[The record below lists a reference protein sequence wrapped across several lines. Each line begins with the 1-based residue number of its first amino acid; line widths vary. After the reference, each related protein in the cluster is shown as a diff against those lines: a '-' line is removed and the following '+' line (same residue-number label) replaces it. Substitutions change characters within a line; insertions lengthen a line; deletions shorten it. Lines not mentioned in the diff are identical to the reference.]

1 MAQNEPITTKFK
13 VDISDL
19 KKGISEANQSI
30 KLANA
35 QFKAASAGMED
46 WQKTTEGVEAKLSQ
60 LNSVLGAQ
68 KSKLA
73 NYQKQLQQ
81 LEQAQ
86 QENGKRAEELK
97 AKYQEEVRQFGE
109 NSKKAQELKT
119 ALNGVEKEQLANE
132 KAADRMRV
140 TMLNQQ
146 ATVSK
151 TQREIGNYDNVLA
164 KLKSG
169 LGGVDKANK
178 KAKKSTSDLGAGLT
192 VVLGAFSK
200 VLSEGISAV
209 IDGLKEFALEGED
222 ALDKF
227 QASTGTS
234 AQAMG
239 QFRKEI
245 LDLYKGNYGDSI
257 ADVADAMAEVK
268 QQTNETDPSKIKDLT
283 QNAIALRDTFG
294 FDIQESMRAVN
305 MLTQQFGITGEQ
317 AFNLIAQ
324 GAQKGLNKNGD
335 LLDSINEYGVH
346 YKQMGVSAEGFFNSL
361 ENGTKA
367 GTFSVDKLG
376 DAYKEF
382 GIRVKDTANTTTE
395 AYQLLGMDA
404 DEMRKKFAKGG
415 KSAADATKQVLKKL
429 MSMDDKVKQN
439 QAGVD
444 LFGTMWE
451 DLGIKGVKALTNVNG
466 TANKSATTLKD
477 LDKVRYDNA
486 KSQLAMIGRSL
497 KVDVLEPIVS
507 AVVPALVK
515 FGQWFS
521 SNGPKIVGTLAAIT
535 AGFIAFDIA
544 SFVTKGTSALLSFAQ
559 GLKIVTVAQ
568 AAFNAVVHAN
578 PVTLFATA
586 LVGVV
591 AGLAAFAIASKK
603 AERAQDQ
610 NYVATE
616 KLMESQKAL
625 NDTLKDSKKV
635 REENTNSAKTEGKEA
650 DFLFRKLQELMKVE
664 EKSTSQKEQIKNI
677 VDQLNEVVPDLGLA
691 YDAEKDKLNKS
702 TEAIRENIKAQKDL
716 LLAKAAQKNQ
726 AKIAEDIANIEMQQG
741 ELIKQNTKNQDA
753 YLKSQEKTEA
763 AKEKWMKTGGQ
774 MYTKEWSNYQRLLT
788 KEGEKKAAYDKTNE
802 QVKKNQKELKKL
814 NDEYDKTGDYA
825 QQKINTAEIE
835 QGLADITEKCKKK
848 GIEIPKAVSE
858 GIKSGM
864 YAVPKSVKEMQR
876 LIAFNN
882 SSVVQKALKMGIDI
896 PKNVSDGIMSGKM
909 KPAEAVRIMNTLI
922 AFNSSEVM
930 QKAKDMGI
938 QIPKSVA
945 EGINSGKMSAKEA
958 TDAMQKA
965 IDFKNAAQKAGIE
978 GKNIPQKYYEGI
990 ISGKM
995 KPKQAI
1001 DQIQKSATEKM
1012 PEFTKQFGLF
1022 GSKQGEEFSIK
1033 LGNTK
1038 GKAEKQSKGV
1048 GNSSVKGLKTGS
1060 KGSGKA
1066 GAKAGSD
1073 FSISLLNQNG
1083 TVNRNAIL
1091 LGNAGVSGAKDGSKG
1106 MNKAGSSAGTQYG
1119 KGISG
1124 KNRDA
1129 NKKAKGMANEGKK
1142 GAESVKTTKSGEL
1155 FGAGYVGGIGNKF
1168 KDAFDK
1174 AFQLAKKAL
1183 SGLKEGQKEGSPS
1196 KLTRQSG
1203 EFFTQGFVNGI
1214 NYLAKEAVKAAKNVA
1229 VESLESLNTELDEHS
1244 ASKKTKKSGKYFTQ
1258 GFVKGIL
1265 STKEQKALKKAP
1277 STVANSVLSGLTKS
1291 MTGAEISL
1299 ADLMK
1304 RVIGN
1309 VAATAKQVANG
1320 KFTDAGNAAAE
1331 SFSNAIQEKL
1341 KFCQD
1346 KVSYQYEQELNKFD
1360 SKITKLEK
1368 DKKNDVDAAKKK
1380 RDKAIKKLKN
1390 SKKYKNA
1397 SKKSKKKMVKS
1408 LEKKYE
1414 PGIKDI
1420 EGYYNDAIKAVEK
1433 KQDAYKKATEKSLS
1447 EFNDA
1452 MSKFGSE
1459 AEKMVSDTI
1468 NGITETYQARWDNLT
1483 NLQNTMVSK
1492 LQGFGELFTVSGAGV
1507 MSVNDIKQQTEDIK
1521 AYMDRLNTIKG
1532 KVSEDLFNQI
1542 ATYDVDQGK
1551 AFMDQLLSM
1560 SDAEL
1565 KAYNDA
1571 YTEKMNVSEQM
1582 SKNLYQSDFDK
1593 VSKEYGAAIN
1603 NAFKGLGSQL
1613 EALGKQCMSGF
1624 VDGLKSD
1631 TSYLSK
1637 AVQDVANSI
1646 ISSFKSSLKIHSP
1659 SKVFAELGGFSAE
1672 GYGEGFKEQMDSL
1685 RRSLAASVPMDAI
1698 AKASGRISYGG
1709 NKTTNQNVNQVF
1721 NQYNTS
1727 PKALSRL
1734 EIYRQTKNAL
1744 SFSKG
1749 V

>member
-119 ALNGVEKEQLANE
+119 VLNGVEKEQLANE

-227 QASTGTS
+227 QASTGAS

-395 AYQLLGMDA
+395 AYQLLGLDA
-404 DEMRKKFAKGG
+404 DLMRKKFAKGG

-451 DLGIKGVKALTNVNG
+451 DLGIKGVKALTNLNG

-515 FGQWFS
+515 FGQWFQA
-521 SNGPKIVGTLAAIT
+521 NTPAI
-535 AGFIAFDIA
+535 IA
-544 SFVTKGTSALLSFAQ
+544 SLAGIGT
-559 GLKIVTVAQ
+559 
-568 AAFNAVVHAN
+568 
-578 PVTLFATA
+578 
-586 LVGVV
+586 
-591 AGLAAFAIASKK
+591 AFAIIQKEAIMAKVIKSFEGLMTVIQSTWKLMLANPMVAVGALLAGLVVGITSYAIANRK

-635 REENTNSAKTEGKEA
+635 RDENTNSAKLEGKEA

-726 AKIAEDIANIEMQQG
+726 EKIAEDIANIEMQQG

-753 YLKSQEKTEA
+753 YTSAHEKTEA

-788 KEGEKKAAYDKTNE
+788 KEGEKKVAYDKTNE

-814 NDEYDKTGDYA
+814 NNEYDKTGDYA
-825 QQKINTAEIE
+825 QQKINTAKIE
-835 QGLADITEKCKKK
+835 QDLSAITEKCKKK
-848 GIEIPKAVSE
+848 GVEIPKA
-858 GIKSGM
+858 I
-864 YAVPKSVKEMQR
+864 
-876 LIAFNN
+876 
-882 SSVVQKALKMGIDI
+882 
-896 PKNVSDGIMSGKM
+896 SDGIKAGQFQVPQSVKAMENLIKFNDSGLPAQAKLLGIKIPSNISSGIASGKM
-909 KPAEAVRIMNTLI
+909 KPAEA
-922 AFNSSEVM
+922 
-930 QKAKDMGI
+930 KAQMERLVKFG
-938 QIPKSVA
+938 KLA
-945 EGINSGKMSAKEA
+945 EE
-958 TDAMQKA
+958 
-965 IDFKNAAQKAGIE
+965 AGIE
-978 GKNIPQKYYEGI
+978 GKAIPDKLAVQIAKGEKKPQEALKKLQKRSNKTSETEA
-990 ISGKM
+990 GK
-995 KPKQAI
+995 
-1001 DQIQKSATEKM
+1001 
-1012 PEFTKQFGLF
+1012 
-1022 GSKQGEEFSIK
+1022 
-1033 LGNTK
+1033 
-1038 GKAEKQSKGV
+1038 
-1048 GNSSVKGLKTGS
+1048 
-1060 KGSGKA
+1060 
-1066 GAKAGSD
+1066 
-1073 FSISLLNQNG
+1073 
-1083 TVNRNAIL
+1083 
-1091 LGNAGVSGAKDGSKG
+1091 
-1106 MNKAGSSAGTQYG
+1106 NKAGIKQTKKIASDINRNGNLLTKNSKNILSQANRASDSEAKKNKAGKTTITKVSGDITKNKGKISKAGTGAMSDAKTKMDTKTSSFSSIGSNILHGIGSGIDAAKDWLMEKCRSIADLLPGWIKKRLGIKSPSRVMRDQVG
-1119 KGISG
+1119 KHVVTGIIAGMTGEEKSLSDTTKEIVG
-1124 KNRDA
+1124 KV
-1129 NKKAKGMANEGKK
+1129 
-1142 GAESVKTTKSGEL
+1142 VKTSRNAVNSAFINTM
-1155 FGAGYVGGIGNKF
+1155 GGT
-1168 KDAFDK
+1168 
-1174 AFQLAKKAL
+1174 
-1183 SGLKEGQKEGSPS
+1183 S
-1196 KLTRQSG
+1196 KSG
-1203 EFFTQGFVNGI
+1203 EFFTQGFTNGI
-1214 NYLAKEAVKAAKNVA
+1214 VNLANGAVQAAKVVGSKA
-1229 VESLESLNTELDEHS
+1229 LESLNTELDEHS

-1265 STKEQKALKKAP
+1265 STKEQKALKNAP

-1331 SFSNAIQEKL
+1331 SFSNAIQDKL

-1368 DKKNDVDAAKKK
+1368 DKKNDVNAAKKK
-1380 RDKAIKKLKN
+1380 RDKALKKLKN

-1397 SKKSKKKMVKS
+1397 SKKSKKKMVES
-1408 LEKKYE
+1408 LNNKYA

-1420 EGYYNDAIKAVEK
+1420 EKYYNDAIKAVK
-1433 KQDAYKKATEKSLS
+1433 SKQDAYQKATEKSLS

-1593 VSKEYGAAIN
+1593 VSKEYGTAIN

-1637 AVQDVANSI
+1637 AVKDVANSI

>member
-46 WQKTTEGVEAKLSQ
+46 WQKTTQGVEAKLSQ

-146 ATVSK
+146 AAVSR
-151 TQREIGNYDNVLA
+151 TEREIKDYESSL
-164 KLKSG
+164 KKIKSG
-169 LGGVDKANK
+169 LK
-178 KAKKSTSDLGAGLT
+178 GLDDAIGL
-192 VVLGAFSK
+192 VAGAFVG
-200 VLSEGISAV
+200 VLAEGIKTVLNS
-209 IDGLKEFALEGED
+209 LKDFTLEGDE
-222 ALDKF
+222 AMSKF
-227 QASTGTS
+227 QASTGVS
-234 AQAMG
+234 EKAMG
-239 QFRKEI
+239 KFKKEI
-245 LDLYKGNYGDSI
+245 LSLYKSGAGESI
-257 ADVADAMAEVK
+257 TDVAEAMAEVK
-268 QQTNETDPSKIKDLT
+268 RQLNETDPSKLKELT
-283 QNAIALRDTFG
+283 DKAISLRDTFG
-294 FDIQESMRAVN
+294 FDISESVRTVN
-305 MLTQQFGITGEQ
+305 QMMTQFGINSAE
-317 AFNLIAQ
+317 AFNLLVQ
-324 GAQKGLNKNGD
+324 GARAGLDKNGN
-335 LLDSINEYGVH
+335 LLDVINEYGPKF
-346 YKQMGVSAEGFFNSL
+346 KQMGLSATDMFNML
-361 ENGTKA
+361 KRGADA
-367 GTFSVDKLG
+367 GVFDIDKLG
-376 DAYKEF
+376 DAMNDF
-382 GIRVKDTANTTTE
+382 SINVKDGTANDAFKALGLDVEETTK
-395 AYQLLGMDA
+395 AFG
-404 DEMRKKFAKGG
+404 KGG
-415 KSAADATKQVLKKL
+415 KSAKDAFTKVMTGLSEVK
-429 MSMDDKVKQN
+429 DPIKQN
-439 QAGVD
+439 NLGVQ
-444 LFGTMWE
+444 LFGSMWE
-451 DLGIKGVKALTNVNG
+451 DTGGKAILAMKDTEGAIDKTKNSMEDLQNKRFDNIRNEFTKIGRSIQIDVLYPIAQKLLPGIKNFVDYCTKNLDTLIPVITGVGTAFGAIFIINKIATFVRNLQRLVGIIKGWELATKAQAVAQGILNAVLNANPLVLIITAIAAVVAAIVTLIATNEKFRNKVLEVFNAAKAVIGGFVNTVVQFFTATLPNGFKNAVNAVVNFGKNVISGIATLPAKFLKLVTSIIKGVTKWGTQLVSKGGSVAKGFLKAVI
-466 TANKSATTLKD
+466 K
-477 LDKVRYDNA
+477 
-486 KSQLAMIGRSL
+486 
-497 KVDVLEPIVS
+497 
-507 AVVPALVK
+507 
-515 FGQWFS
+515 
-521 SNGPKIVGTLAAIT
+521 AIT
-535 AGFIAFDIA
+535 FLPTQYYNIITKVLPKVVSWGAKLVSKG
-544 SFVTKGTSALLSFAQ
+544 VTAAKNFLSRVVSGVKSLPSKIYGAISGAISRVATWGSNLVSKG
-559 GLKIVTVAQ
+559 K
-568 AAFNAVVHAN
+568 AAAKN
-578 PVTLFATA
+578 FATA
-586 LVGVV
+586 VINGIKSIP
-591 AGLAAFAIASKK
+591 G
-603 AERAQDQ
+603 
-610 NYVATE
+610 
-616 KLMESQKAL
+616 
-625 NDTLKDSKKV
+625 KV
-635 REENTNSAKTEGKEA
+635 
-650 DFLFRKLQELMKVE
+650 
-664 EKSTSQKEQIKNI
+664 TSIGKNI
-677 VDQLNEVVPDLGLA
+677 VQGIWSGISGAADWLA
-691 YDAEKDKLNKS
+691 GKVKSFASGIVKNIKDKLK
-702 TEAIRENIKAQKDL
+702 
-716 LLAKAAQKNQ
+716 
-726 AKIAEDIANIEMQQG
+726 
-741 ELIKQNTKNQDA
+741 
-753 YLKSQEKTEA
+753 
-763 AKEKWMKTGGQ
+763 
-774 MYTKEWSNYQRLLT
+774 
-788 KEGEKKAAYDKTNE
+788 
-802 QVKKNQKELKKL
+802 
-814 NDEYDKTGDYA
+814 
-825 QQKINTAEIE
+825 
-835 QGLADITEKCKKK
+835 
-848 GIEIPKAVSE
+848 
-858 GIKSGM
+858 IKSPSRVM
-864 YAVPKSVKEMQR
+864 RDEV
-876 LIAFNN
+876 
-882 SSVVQKALKMGIDI
+882 
-896 PKNVSDGIMSGKM
+896 GKYL
-909 KPAEAVRIMNTLI
+909 V
-922 AFNSSEVM
+922 
-930 QKAKDMGI
+930 
-938 QIPKSVA
+938 
-945 EGINSGKMSAKEA
+945 
-958 TDAMQKA
+958 
-965 IDFKNAAQKAGIE
+965 AGIE
-978 GKNIPQKYYEGI
+978 EGI
-990 ISGKM
+990 TGGEKSLVNTM
-995 KPKQAI
+995 KGTM
-1001 DQIQKSATEKM
+1001 D
-1012 PEFTKQFGLF
+1012 
-1022 GSKQGEEFSIK
+1022 
-1033 LGNTK
+1033 NVV
-1038 GKAEKQSKGV
+1038 KA
-1048 GNSSVKGLKTGS
+1048 
-1060 KGSGKA
+1060 
-1066 GAKAGSD
+1066 
-1073 FSISLLNQNG
+1073 
-1083 TVNRNAIL
+1083 
-1091 LGNAGVSGAKDGSKG
+1091 
-1106 MNKAGSSAGTQYG
+1106 
-1119 KGISG
+1119 
-1124 KNRDA
+1124 
-1129 NKKAKGMANEGKK
+1129 
-1142 GAESVKTTKSGEL
+1142 
-1155 FGAGYVGGIGNKF
+1155 
-1168 KDAFDK
+1168 
-1174 AFQLAKKAL
+1174 
-1183 SGLKEGQKEGSPS
+1183 GQKEGAPF
-1196 KLTRQSG
+1196 KLARQSG
-1203 EFFTQGFVNGI
+1203 EFFTQGFTNGI
-1214 NYLAKEAVKAAKNVA
+1214 VNLANGAVQAAKVVGSKA
-1229 VESLESLNTELDEHS
+1229 LESLNTELDEHS

-1277 STVANSVLSGLTKS
+1277 STVAKSVLSGLTKS

-1299 ADLMK
+1299 ASLMK
-1304 RVIGN
+1304 SVIGN

-1380 RDKAIKKLKN
+1380 RDKALKKLKN

-1397 SKKSKKKMVKS
+1397 SKKSKKKMVES
-1408 LEKKYE
+1408 LNNKYA

-1420 EGYYNDAIKAVEK
+1420 EKYYNDAIKAVK
-1433 KQDAYKKATEKSLS
+1433 SKQDAYQKATEKSLS

-1542 ATYDVDQGK
+1542 STYDVDQGK

-1637 AVQDVANSI
+1637 AVKDVANSI

>member
-395 AYQLLGMDA
+395 AYQLLGLDA
-404 DEMRKKFAKGG
+404 DLMRKKFAKGG

-444 LFGTMWE
+444 LLSTMWE

-486 KSQLAMIGRSL
+486 KSQLEMIGRSL

-515 FGQWFS
+515 FGQWFQA
-521 SNGPKIVGTLAAIT
+521 NTPAIVASLAAIGTGLAVFKIAMNIIELTTAFQNLMLCIKGLGVILATTPVGWLTMLIGAT
-535 AGFIAFDIA
+535 AG
-544 SFVTKGTSALLSFAQ
+544 V
-559 GLKIVTVAQ
+559 
-568 AAFNAVVHAN
+568 
-578 PVTLFATA
+578 
-586 LVGVV
+586 
-591 AGLAAFAIASKK
+591 AAFAIATNK
-603 AERAQDQ
+603 ATKAQDK

-616 KLMESQKAL
+616 KLIESQKAL

-635 REENTNSAKTEGKEA
+635 REENTNSAKVEGKEA
-650 DFLFRKLQELMKVE
+650 DFLFKKLQELMEIE

-726 AKIAEDIANIEMQQG
+726 AKIAEDIANIETQQG

-753 YLKSQEKTEA
+753 YTKSQEKTEA

-814 NDEYDKTGDYA
+814 NNEYDKTGDYA
-825 QQKINTAEIE
+825 QQKINTAKIE
-835 QGLADITEKCKKK
+835 QDLSAITEKCKKK
-848 GIEIPKAVSE
+848 GVEIPKAISD
-858 GIKSGM
+858 GIKAGQFQ
-864 YAVPKSVKEMQR
+864 VPKSVKAMEN
-876 LIAFNN
+876 LIKFNDSGLPAQAKLLGIKIPSN
-882 SSVVQKALKMGIDI
+882 ISSGIA
-896 PKNVSDGIMSGKM
+896 SGKM
-909 KPAEAVRIMNTLI
+909 KPAEAKTQMERLI
-922 AFNSSEVM
+922 KF
-930 QKAKDMGI
+930 
-938 QIPKSVA
+938 
-945 EGINSGKMSAKEA
+945 GKLAKE
-958 TDAMQKA
+958 
-965 IDFKNAAQKAGIE
+965 AGIE
-978 GKNIPQKYYEGI
+978 GKAIPDKLAVQIAKGEKKPQEALKKLQK
-990 ISGKM
+990 
-995 KPKQAI
+995 
-1001 DQIQKSATEKM
+1001 
-1012 PEFTKQFGLF
+1012 
-1022 GSKQGEEFSIK
+1022 
-1033 LGNTK
+1033 
-1038 GKAEKQSKGV
+1038 KA
-1048 GNSSVKGLKTGS
+1048 
-1060 KGSGKA
+1060 
-1066 GAKAGSD
+1066 
-1073 FSISLLNQNG
+1073 
-1083 TVNRNAIL
+1083 
-1091 LGNAGVSGAKDGSKG
+1091 
-1106 MNKAGSSAGTQYG
+1106 NKAGETEA
-1119 KGISG
+1119 KKNKSG
-1124 KNRDA
+1124 DVFLNEA
-1129 NKKAKGMANEGKK
+1129 INQINK
-1142 GAESVKTTKSGEL
+1142 KSGEVKTSAKSAAKEGKNGFESVDTTSSGEYFTQGFINGMGSL
-1155 FGAGYVGGIGNKF
+1155 LGGVARKAASIGKTAL
-1168 KDAFDK
+1168 DA
-1174 AFQLAKKAL
+1174 
-1183 SGLKEGQKEGSPS
+1183 LKEAQKEGSPS

-1299 ADLMK
+1299 ASLMK
-1304 RVIGN
+1304 SVIGN
-1309 VAATAKQVANG
+1309 VASTAKQVANG

-1331 SFSNAIQEKL
+1331 SFSTTIQEKL

-1368 DKKNDVDAAKKK
+1368 DKKNDVNAAKKK
-1380 RDKAIKKLKN
+1380 RDKALKKLKN

-1397 SKKSKKKMVKS
+1397 SKKSKKKMVES
-1408 LEKKYE
+1408 LNNKYA

-1420 EGYYNDAIKAVEK
+1420 EKYYNDAIKAVK
-1433 KQDAYKKATEKSLS
+1433 SKQDAYQKATEKSLS

>member
-46 WQKTTEGVEAKLSQ
+46 WQKTTQGVEAKLSQ

-140 TMLNQQ
+140 TVLNQQ
-146 ATVSK
+146 AAVSR
-151 TQREIGNYDNVLA
+151 TEREIKNYDRSLGELQDGLREVEDASEDAEKATKGLDDAIGLVAGAFVGVLA
-164 KLKSG
+164 
-169 LGGVDKANK
+169 
-178 KAKKSTSDLGAGLT
+178 
-192 VVLGAFSK
+192 
-200 VLSEGISAV
+200 EGIKTVLNS
-209 IDGLKEFALEGED
+209 LKDFTLEGDE
-222 ALDKF
+222 AMSKF
-227 QASTGTS
+227 QASTGVS
-234 AQAMG
+234 EKAMAK
-239 QFRKEI
+239 FKKEI
-245 LDLYKGNYGDSI
+245 LSLYKSGAGESI
-257 ADVADAMAEVK
+257 TDVAEAMAEVK
-268 QQTNETDPSKIKDLT
+268 RQLKETDPSKLKELT
-283 QNAIALRDTFG
+283 DNAIFMRDTFG
-294 FDIQESMRAVN
+294 FDVSESVRTVN
-305 MLTQQFGITGEQ
+305 QMMTQFGINSEQ
-317 AFNLIAQ
+317 AFSLLNQ
-324 GAQKGLNKNGD
+324 GAQSGLDKNGN
-335 LLDSINEYGVH
+335 LLDTINEFGP
-346 YKQMGVSAEGFFNSL
+346 KFGQMGLSATDMFNML
-361 ENGTKA
+361 KKGADA
-367 GTFSVDKLG
+367 GVFDISKLG
-376 DAYKEF
+376 DAMNEF
-382 GIRVKDTANTTTE
+382 SINVKDGTANDAFKALGLDVEETTK
-395 AYQLLGMDA
+395 AFG
-404 DEMRKKFAKGG
+404 KGG
-415 KSAADATKQVLKKL
+415 KSAKEAFGKVMTGLSEVKDPIEQNKL
-429 MSMDDKVKQN
+429 
-439 QAGVD
+439 GVQ
-444 LFGTMWE
+444 LFGSMWE
-451 DLGIKGVKALTNVNG
+451 DTGGKAILAMKDTKGAIDGTKKSLENVKKERFNSLKAEFTKIGRSIQIDVLYPIAQKLLPGIKNFVDYCTKNLDTLIPVITGVGTAFGAIFIINKIATFVRNLQMLVGIIKGWELATKAQAVAQGILNAVLNANPLVLIITAIAAVVAAIVALIATNEKFRNKVLEVFNAAKAVIGGFVNTVVQFFTTTLPNGFKNAVNAVVNFGKNVISGIASLPAKFLKLVTSIIKGVTKWGTQLVSKGGSVAKGFLKAVIKAITFLPTQYYNIITKVLPKVVSWGAKLVSKGVTAAKNFLSRVVSGVKALPSKIYGAISGAISRV
-466 TANKSATTLKD
+466 ATWGSNLVSKG
-477 LDKVRYDNA
+477 KAAA
-486 KSQLAMIGRSL
+486 K
-497 KVDVLEPIVS
+497 
-507 AVVPALVK
+507 
-515 FGQWFS
+515 
-521 SNGPKIVGTLAAIT
+521 N
-535 AGFIAFDIA
+535 
-544 SFVTKGTSALLSFAQ
+544 
-559 GLKIVTVAQ
+559 
-568 AAFNAVVHAN
+568 
-578 PVTLFATA
+578 FATA
-586 LVGVV
+586 VINGIKSIP
-591 AGLAAFAIASKK
+591 G
-603 AERAQDQ
+603 
-610 NYVATE
+610 
-616 KLMESQKAL
+616 
-625 NDTLKDSKKV
+625 KV
-635 REENTNSAKTEGKEA
+635 
-650 DFLFRKLQELMKVE
+650 
-664 EKSTSQKEQIKNI
+664 TSIGKNI
-677 VDQLNEVVPDLGLA
+677 VQGIWSGISGAAGWLA
-691 YDAEKDKLNKS
+691 GKVKSFASGIVKNIKDKFK
-702 TEAIRENIKAQKDL
+702 
-716 LLAKAAQKNQ
+716 
-726 AKIAEDIANIEMQQG
+726 
-741 ELIKQNTKNQDA
+741 
-753 YLKSQEKTEA
+753 
-763 AKEKWMKTGGQ
+763 
-774 MYTKEWSNYQRLLT
+774 
-788 KEGEKKAAYDKTNE
+788 
-802 QVKKNQKELKKL
+802 
-814 NDEYDKTGDYA
+814 
-825 QQKINTAEIE
+825 
-835 QGLADITEKCKKK
+835 
-848 GIEIPKAVSE
+848 
-858 GIKSGM
+858 IKSPSRVM
-864 YAVPKSVKEMQR
+864 RDEV
-876 LIAFNN
+876 
-882 SSVVQKALKMGIDI
+882 
-896 PKNVSDGIMSGKM
+896 GKYL
-909 KPAEAVRIMNTLI
+909 V
-922 AFNSSEVM
+922 
-930 QKAKDMGI
+930 
-938 QIPKSVA
+938 
-945 EGINSGKMSAKEA
+945 
-958 TDAMQKA
+958 
-965 IDFKNAAQKAGIE
+965 AGIE
-978 GKNIPQKYYEGI
+978 EGI
-990 ISGKM
+990 TGGEKSLVNTM
-995 KPKQAI
+995 KGTM
-1001 DQIQKSATEKM
+1001 D
-1012 PEFTKQFGLF
+1012 
-1022 GSKQGEEFSIK
+1022 
-1033 LGNTK
+1033 NVV
-1038 GKAEKQSKGV
+1038 KA
-1048 GNSSVKGLKTGS
+1048 
-1060 KGSGKA
+1060 
-1066 GAKAGSD
+1066 
-1073 FSISLLNQNG
+1073 
-1083 TVNRNAIL
+1083 
-1091 LGNAGVSGAKDGSKG
+1091 
-1106 MNKAGSSAGTQYG
+1106 
-1119 KGISG
+1119 
-1124 KNRDA
+1124 
-1129 NKKAKGMANEGKK
+1129 
-1142 GAESVKTTKSGEL
+1142 
-1155 FGAGYVGGIGNKF
+1155 
-1168 KDAFDK
+1168 
-1174 AFQLAKKAL
+1174 
-1183 SGLKEGQKEGSPS
+1183 GQKEGAPF
-1196 KLTRQSG
+1196 KLARQSG
-1203 EFFTQGFVNGI
+1203 EFFTQGFTNGI
-1214 NYLAKEAVKAAKNVA
+1214 VNLANGAVQAAKVVGSKA
-1229 VESLESLNTELDEHS
+1229 LESLNTELDEHS

-1309 VAATAKQVANG
+1309 VASTAKQVANG

-1331 SFSNAIQEKL
+1331 SFSNTIQEKL

-1368 DKKNDVDAAKKK
+1368 DKKNDVNAAKKK
-1380 RDKAIKKLKN
+1380 RDKALKKLKN

-1397 SKKSKKKMVKS
+1397 SKKSKKKMVES
-1408 LEKKYE
+1408 LNNKYA

-1420 EGYYNDAIKAVEK
+1420 EKYYNDAIKAVK
-1433 KQDAYKKATEKSLS
+1433 SKQDAYQKATEKSLS

-1593 VSKEYGAAIN
+1593 VSKEYGTAIN

-1637 AVQDVANSI
+1637 AVKDVANSI

>member
-146 ATVSK
+146 ATVSR
-151 TQREIGNYDNVLA
+151 TEREIKNYDSSLS
-164 KLKSG
+164 KIKSG
-169 LGGVDKANK
+169 IKDVDEETK
-178 KAKKSTSDLGAGLT
+178 KAEKSTSSFSNAT
-192 VVLGAFSK
+192 AMIVGAFSR
-200 VLSEGISAV
+200 VISDGITTV
-209 IDGLKEFALEGED
+209 IGALKDFALEGED

-227 QASTGTS
+227 QASTGAST
-234 AQAMG
+234 QAMG

-439 QAGVD
+439 QAGVN

-486 KSQLAMIGRSL
+486 KSQLEMIGRSL

-515 FGQWFS
+515 FGQWFQANTPAIIAS
-521 SNGPKIVGTLAAIT
+521 LAAIGTGLLVFNISSVIAT
-535 AGFIAFDIA
+535 A
-544 SFVTKGTSALLSFAQ
+544 TSAVETL
-559 GLKIVTVAQ
+559 TVALGLLRL
-568 AAFNAVVHAN
+568 AIIDNPIGLLAGIVAGAVV
-578 PVTLFATA
+578 
-586 LVGVV
+586 
-591 AGLAAFAIASKK
+591 GLTTFAIANRK

-616 KLMESQKAL
+616 KLIESQKAL

-650 DFLFRKLQELMKVE
+650 DFLFRKLQELMEVE

-788 KEGEKKAAYDKTNE
+788 KEGEKKVAYDKTNE

-825 QQKINTAEIE
+825 QQKINTAKIE

-896 PKNVSDGIMSGKM
+896 PQNVSDGIMSGKM

-978 GKNIPQKYYEGI
+978 GKNIPQKYYQGI

-1022 GSKQGEEFSIK
+1022 GTKQGEEFSIK

-1106 MNKAGSSAGTQYG
+1106 MGKTGVGAATQFGKAIAG
-1119 KGISG
+1119 KG
-1124 KNRDA
+1124 RDT

-1309 VAATAKQVANG
+1309 VASTAKQVANG

-1331 SFSNAIQEKL
+1331 SFSNTIQEKL

-1368 DKKNDVDAAKKK
+1368 DKKNDVNAAKKK
-1380 RDKAIKKLKN
+1380 RDKALKKLKN

-1397 SKKSKKKMVKS
+1397 SKKSKKKMVES
-1408 LEKKYE
+1408 LNNKYA

-1420 EGYYNDAIKAVEK
+1420 EKYYNDAIKAVEK
-1433 KQDAYKKATEKSLS
+1433 KQDAYQKATEKSLS

-1637 AVQDVANSI
+1637 AVKDVANSI

>member
-395 AYQLLGMDA
+395 AYQLLGLDA
-404 DEMRKKFAKGG
+404 DLMRKKFAKGG

-444 LFGTMWE
+444 LFSTMWE

-486 KSQLAMIGRSL
+486 KSQLEMIGRSL

-515 FGQWFS
+515 FGQWFQA
-521 SNGPKIVGTLAAIT
+521 NTPAIVASLAAIGTGFAVFKIAMNIIELTTAFQNLMLCIKGLGVILATTPVGWLTMLIGAT
-535 AGFIAFDIA
+535 AG
-544 SFVTKGTSALLSFAQ
+544 V
-559 GLKIVTVAQ
+559 
-568 AAFNAVVHAN
+568 
-578 PVTLFATA
+578 
-586 LVGVV
+586 
-591 AGLAAFAIASKK
+591 AAFAIATNK
-603 AERAQDQ
+603 ATKAQDK

-616 KLMESQKAL
+616 KLIESQKAL

-635 REENTNSAKTEGKEA
+635 REENTNSAKVEGKEA
-650 DFLFRKLQELMKVE
+650 DFLFKKLQELMEIE

-726 AKIAEDIANIEMQQG
+726 AKIAEDIANIETQQG

-753 YLKSQEKTEA
+753 YTKSQEKTEA

-814 NDEYDKTGDYA
+814 NNEYDKTGDYA
-825 QQKINTAEIE
+825 QQKINTAKIE
-835 QGLADITEKCKKK
+835 QDLSAITEKCKKK
-848 GIEIPKAVSE
+848 GVEIPKAISD
-858 GIKSGM
+858 GIKAGQFQ
-864 YAVPKSVKEMQR
+864 VPKSVKAMEN
-876 LIAFNN
+876 LIKFNDSGLPAQAKLLGIKIPSN
-882 SSVVQKALKMGIDI
+882 ISSGIA
-896 PKNVSDGIMSGKM
+896 SGKM
-909 KPAEAVRIMNTLI
+909 KPAEAKTQMERLI
-922 AFNSSEVM
+922 KF
-930 QKAKDMGI
+930 
-938 QIPKSVA
+938 
-945 EGINSGKMSAKEA
+945 GKLAKE
-958 TDAMQKA
+958 
-965 IDFKNAAQKAGIE
+965 AGIE
-978 GKNIPQKYYEGI
+978 GKAIPDKLAVQIAKGEKKPQEALKKLQK
-990 ISGKM
+990 
-995 KPKQAI
+995 
-1001 DQIQKSATEKM
+1001 
-1012 PEFTKQFGLF
+1012 
-1022 GSKQGEEFSIK
+1022 
-1033 LGNTK
+1033 
-1038 GKAEKQSKGV
+1038 KA
-1048 GNSSVKGLKTGS
+1048 
-1060 KGSGKA
+1060 
-1066 GAKAGSD
+1066 
-1073 FSISLLNQNG
+1073 
-1083 TVNRNAIL
+1083 
-1091 LGNAGVSGAKDGSKG
+1091 
-1106 MNKAGSSAGTQYG
+1106 NKAGETEA
-1119 KGISG
+1119 KKNKSG
-1124 KNRDA
+1124 DVFLNEA
-1129 NKKAKGMANEGKK
+1129 INQINK
-1142 GAESVKTTKSGEL
+1142 KSGEVKTSAKSAAKEGKNGFESVDTTSSGEYFTQGFINGMGSL
-1155 FGAGYVGGIGNKF
+1155 LGGVARKAASIGKTAL
-1168 KDAFDK
+1168 DA
-1174 AFQLAKKAL
+1174 
-1183 SGLKEGQKEGSPS
+1183 LKEAQKEGSPS

-1309 VAATAKQVANG
+1309 VASTAKQVANG

-1331 SFSNAIQEKL
+1331 SFSNTIQEKL

-1368 DKKNDVDAAKKK
+1368 DKKNDVNAAKKK
-1380 RDKAIKKLKN
+1380 RDKALKKLKN

-1397 SKKSKKKMVKS
+1397 SKKSKKKMVES
-1408 LEKKYE
+1408 LNNKYA

-1420 EGYYNDAIKAVEK
+1420 EKYYNDAIKAVK
-1433 KQDAYKKATEKSLS
+1433 SKQDAYQKATEKSLS

-1637 AVQDVANSI
+1637 AVKDVANSI

>member
-35 QFKAASAGMED
+35 QFKAASAGMDD
-46 WQKTTEGVEAKLSQ
+46 WQKSTEGVEAKLSQ

-73 NYQKQLQQ
+73 NYEKQLQQ

-151 TQREIGNYDNVLA
+151 TQREIGNYDNALA

-169 LGGVDKANK
+169 LGGVDKFNK

-200 VLSEGISAV
+200 VLSEGISAM

-395 AYQLLGMDA
+395 AYQLLGLDA

-486 KSQLAMIGRSL
+486 KSQLEMIGRSL

-515 FGQWFS
+515 FGQWFQA
-521 SNGPKIVGTLAAIT
+521 NTPAIVASLAAIGTGFAVFKIAMNIIELTTAFQNLMLCIKGLGVILATTPVGWLTMLIGAT
-535 AGFIAFDIA
+535 AG
-544 SFVTKGTSALLSFAQ
+544 V
-559 GLKIVTVAQ
+559 
-568 AAFNAVVHAN
+568 
-578 PVTLFATA
+578 
-586 LVGVV
+586 
-591 AGLAAFAIASKK
+591 AAFAIATNK
-603 AERAQDQ
+603 ATKAQDK

-616 KLMESQKAL
+616 KLIESQKAL

-650 DFLFRKLQELMKVE
+650 DFLFRKLQELMGVE
-664 EKSTSQKEQIKNI
+664 EKSVSQKEQIKNI
-677 VDQLNEVVPDLGLA
+677 VDQLNEAIPDLGLA

-753 YLKSQEKTEA
+753 YTTAHEKTEA

-814 NDEYDKTGDYA
+814 NDEYDKVGDYA

-882 SSVVQKALKMGIDI
+882 SSVVQKALKMGVDI

-1001 DQIQKSATEKM
+1001 DEIQKSASEKM

-1022 GSKQGEEFSIK
+1022 GTKQGEEFSIK

-1048 GNSSVKGLKTGS
+1048 GNSSIKGLKTGS
-1060 KGSGKA
+1060 KGSGKV
-1066 GAKAGSD
+1066 GSKAGSD

-1106 MNKAGSSAGTQYG
+1106 MGKIGVGAATQFGKAIAG
-1119 KGISG
+1119 KG
-1124 KNRDA
+1124 RDT

-1142 GAESVKTTKSGEL
+1142 GAESVKTTQSGEF
-1155 FGAGYVGGIGNKF
+1155 FGAGFIGGIGNKF
-1168 KDAFDK
+1168 RGAFDK

-1183 SGLKEGQKEGSPS
+1183 SGLKAGQKEGSPS

-1368 DKKNDVDAAKKK
+1368 DKKNDVDAAKEK

-1414 PGIKDI
+1414 PGIEDI

-1433 KQDAYKKATEKSLS
+1433 KQDAYQKATEKSLS

-1483 NLQNTMVSK
+1483 NLQDTMISK

-1507 MSVNDIKQQTEDIK
+1507 MNVNDIKQQTEDIK
-1521 AYMDRLNTIKG
+1521 AYMDRLNAVKG

-1571 YTEKMNVSEQM
+1571 YTEKMNVSEQL
-1582 SKNLYQSDFDK
+1582 SKNLYKSDFDK

-1624 VDGLKSD
+1624 VNGLKSD

-1646 ISSFKSSLKIHSP
+1646 INSFKSSLKIHSP

-1744 SFSKG
+1744 AFSKG

>member
-35 QFKAASAGMED
+35 QFKAASAGMDD
-46 WQKTTEGVEAKLSQ
+46 WQKSTEGVEAKLSQ

-73 NYQKQLQQ
+73 NYEKQLQQ

-151 TQREIGNYDNVLA
+151 TQREIGNYDNALA

-169 LGGVDKANK
+169 LGGVDKFNK

-200 VLSEGISAV
+200 VLSEGISAM

-395 AYQLLGMDA
+395 AYQLLGLDA

-486 KSQLAMIGRSL
+486 KSQLEMIGRSL

-515 FGQWFS
+515 FGQWFQA
-521 SNGPKIVGTLAAIT
+521 NTPAIVASLAAIGTGFAVFKIAMNIIELTTAFQNLMLCIKGLGVILATTPVGWLTMLIGAT
-535 AGFIAFDIA
+535 AG
-544 SFVTKGTSALLSFAQ
+544 V
-559 GLKIVTVAQ
+559 
-568 AAFNAVVHAN
+568 
-578 PVTLFATA
+578 
-586 LVGVV
+586 
-591 AGLAAFAIASKK
+591 AAFAIATNK
-603 AERAQDQ
+603 ATKAQDK

-616 KLMESQKAL
+616 KLIESQKAL

-650 DFLFRKLQELMKVE
+650 DFLFRKLQELMGVE
-664 EKSTSQKEQIKNI
+664 EKSVSQKEQIKNI
-677 VDQLNEVVPDLGLA
+677 VDQLNEAIPDLGLA

-753 YLKSQEKTEA
+753 YTTAHEKTEA

-814 NDEYDKTGDYA
+814 NDEYDKVGDYA

-882 SSVVQKALKMGIDI
+882 SSVVQKALKMGVDI

-1001 DQIQKSATEKM
+1001 DEIQKSASEKM

-1022 GSKQGEEFSIK
+1022 GTKQGEEFSIK

-1048 GNSSVKGLKTGS
+1048 GNSSIKGLKTGS
-1060 KGSGKA
+1060 KGSGKV
-1066 GAKAGSD
+1066 GSKAGSD

-1106 MNKAGSSAGTQYG
+1106 MGKIGVGAATQFGKAIAG
-1119 KGISG
+1119 KG
-1124 KNRDA
+1124 RDT

-1142 GAESVKTTKSGEL
+1142 GAESVKTTQSGEF
-1155 FGAGYVGGIGNKF
+1155 FGAGFIGGIGNKF
-1168 KDAFDK
+1168 GGAFDK

-1183 SGLKEGQKEGSPS
+1183 SGLKAGQKEGSPS

-1203 EFFTQGFVNGI
+1203 EFFTQGFINGI

-1368 DKKNDVDAAKKK
+1368 DKKTDVNAAKKK
-1380 RDKAIKKLKN
+1380 RDKAIKSLKN
-1390 SKKYKNA
+1390 KDKYKNA
-1397 SKKSKKKMVKS
+1397 SKSKKKKMVES
-1408 LEKKYE
+1408 LKKKYE

-1420 EGYYNDAIKAVEK
+1420 EKYYNDAIKAVK
-1433 KQDAYKKATEKSLS
+1433 NKQDAYQKATEKSLS

-1483 NLQNTMVSK
+1483 NLQDTMISK

-1507 MSVNDIKQQTEDIK
+1507 MNVNDIKQQTEDIK
-1521 AYMDRLNTIKG
+1521 AYMDRLNAVKG

-1571 YTEKMNVSEQM
+1571 YTEKMNVSEQL

-1603 NAFKGLGSQL
+1603 DAFKGLGSQL

-1624 VDGLKSD
+1624 VNGLKSD

-1646 ISSFKSSLKIHSP
+1646 INSFKSSLKIHSP

>member
-35 QFKAASAGMED
+35 QFKAASAGMDD
-46 WQKTTEGVEAKLSQ
+46 WQKSTEGVEAKLSQ

-73 NYQKQLQQ
+73 NYEKQLQQ

-151 TQREIGNYDNVLA
+151 TQREIGNYDNALA

-169 LGGVDKANK
+169 LGGVDKFNK

-200 VLSEGISAV
+200 VLSEGISAM

-395 AYQLLGMDA
+395 AYQLLGLDA

-486 KSQLAMIGRSL
+486 KSQLEMIGRSL

-515 FGQWFS
+515 FGQWFQA
-521 SNGPKIVGTLAAIT
+521 NTPAIVASLAAIGTGFAVFKIAMNIIELTTAFQNLMLCIKGLGVILATTPVGWLTMLIGAT
-535 AGFIAFDIA
+535 AG
-544 SFVTKGTSALLSFAQ
+544 V
-559 GLKIVTVAQ
+559 
-568 AAFNAVVHAN
+568 
-578 PVTLFATA
+578 
-586 LVGVV
+586 
-591 AGLAAFAIASKK
+591 AAFAIATNK
-603 AERAQDQ
+603 ATKAQDK

-616 KLMESQKAL
+616 KLIESQKAL

-650 DFLFRKLQELMKVE
+650 DFLFRKLQELMGVE
-664 EKSTSQKEQIKNI
+664 EKSVSQKEQIKNI
-677 VDQLNEVVPDLGLA
+677 VDQLNEAIPDLGLA

-753 YLKSQEKTEA
+753 YTTAHEKTEA

-882 SSVVQKALKMGIDI
+882 SSVVQKALKMGVEI

-922 AFNSSEVM
+922 AFNGSEVM

-1048 GNSSVKGLKTGS
+1048 GNSSVNGLKTGS

-1066 GAKAGSD
+1066 GSKAGTD
-1073 FSISLLNQNG
+1073 FSISLFNQKG
-1083 TVNRNAIL
+1083 TVNRNAIA

-1106 MNKAGSSAGTQYG
+1106 MGKTGVGAATQYG
-1119 KGISG
+1119 NGVSSKG
-1124 KNRDA
+1124 KDT

-1408 LEKKYE
+1408 LKKKYE
-1414 PGIKDI
+1414 PGIEDI

-1637 AVQDVANSI
+1637 AVKDVANSI

>member
-35 QFKAASAGMED
+35 QFKAASAGMDD
-46 WQKTTEGVEAKLSQ
+46 WQKSTEGVEAKLSQ

-73 NYQKQLQQ
+73 NYEKQLQQ

-151 TQREIGNYDNVLA
+151 TQREIGNYDNALA

-169 LGGVDKANK
+169 LGGVDKFNK

-200 VLSEGISAV
+200 VLSEGISAM

-439 QAGVD
+439 QAGVN

-507 AVVPALVK
+507 AVIPALMK
-515 FGQWFS
+515 FGQWFT
-521 SNGPKIVGTLAAIT
+521 SNIPTILGYLTAIGTALAIIYRGAIIAKITEQFGALTKAVKGLWKLIMFNP
-535 AGFIAFDIA
+535 FIALGAVLAGI
-544 SFVTKGTSALLSFAQ
+544 VV
-559 GLKIVTVAQ
+559 GLT
-568 AAFNAVVHAN
+568 
-578 PVTLFATA
+578 TY
-586 LVGVV
+586 
-591 AGLAAFAIASKK
+591 AIANRK
-603 AERAQDQ
+603 AEQAQDK

-753 YLKSQEKTEA
+753 YTTAHEKTEA

-814 NDEYDKTGDYA
+814 NDEYDKVGDYA

-882 SSVVQKALKMGIDI
+882 SSVVQKALKMGVDI

-1001 DQIQKSATEKM
+1001 DEIQKSASEKM

-1022 GSKQGEEFSIK
+1022 GTKQGEEFSIK

-1048 GNSSVKGLKTGS
+1048 GNSSIKGLKTGS
-1060 KGSGKA
+1060 KGSGKV
-1066 GAKAGSD
+1066 GSKAGSD

-1106 MNKAGSSAGTQYG
+1106 MGKIGVGAATQFGKAIAG
-1119 KGISG
+1119 KG
-1124 KNRDA
+1124 RDT

-1142 GAESVKTTKSGEL
+1142 GAESVKTTQSGEF
-1155 FGAGYVGGIGNKF
+1155 FGAGFIGGIGNKF
-1168 KDAFDK
+1168 GGAFDK

-1183 SGLKEGQKEGSPS
+1183 SGLKAGQKEGSPS

-1203 EFFTQGFVNGI
+1203 EFFTQGFINGI

-1368 DKKNDVDAAKKK
+1368 DKKTDVNAAKKK
-1380 RDKAIKKLKN
+1380 RDKAIKSLKN
-1390 SKKYKNA
+1390 KDKYKNA
-1397 SKKSKKKMVKS
+1397 SKSKKKKMVES
-1408 LEKKYE
+1408 LKKKYE

-1420 EGYYNDAIKAVEK
+1420 EKYYNDAIKAVK
-1433 KQDAYKKATEKSLS
+1433 NKQDAYQKATEKSLS

-1483 NLQNTMVSK
+1483 NLQDTMISK

-1507 MSVNDIKQQTEDIK
+1507 MNVNDIKQQTEDIK
-1521 AYMDRLNTIKG
+1521 AYMDRLNAVKG

-1571 YTEKMNVSEQM
+1571 YTEKMNVSEQL

-1603 NAFKGLGSQL
+1603 DAFKGLGSQL

-1624 VDGLKSD
+1624 VNGLKSD

-1646 ISSFKSSLKIHSP
+1646 INSFKSSLKIHSP

>member
-395 AYQLLGMDA
+395 AYQLLGLDA
-404 DEMRKKFAKGG
+404 DLMRKKFAKGG

-444 LFGTMWE
+444 LFSTMWE

-486 KSQLAMIGRSL
+486 KSQLEMIGRSL

-515 FGQWFS
+515 FGQWFQA
-521 SNGPKIVGTLAAIT
+521 NTPAIVASLAAIGTGFAVFKIAMNIIELTTAFQNLMLCIKGLGVILATTPVGWLTMLIGAT
-535 AGFIAFDIA
+535 AG
-544 SFVTKGTSALLSFAQ
+544 V
-559 GLKIVTVAQ
+559 
-568 AAFNAVVHAN
+568 
-578 PVTLFATA
+578 
-586 LVGVV
+586 
-591 AGLAAFAIASKK
+591 AAFAIATNK
-603 AERAQDQ
+603 ATKAQDK

-616 KLMESQKAL
+616 KLIESQKAL

-635 REENTNSAKTEGKEA
+635 REENTNSAKVEGKEA
-650 DFLFRKLQELMKVE
+650 DFLFKKLQELMEIE

-726 AKIAEDIANIEMQQG
+726 AKIAEDIANIETQQG

-753 YLKSQEKTEA
+753 YTKSQEKTEA

-814 NDEYDKTGDYA
+814 NNEYDKTGDYA
-825 QQKINTAEIE
+825 QQKINTAKIE
-835 QGLADITEKCKKK
+835 QDLSAITEKCKKK
-848 GIEIPKAVSE
+848 GVEIPKAISD
-858 GIKSGM
+858 GIKAGQFQ
-864 YAVPKSVKEMQR
+864 VPKSVKAMEN
-876 LIAFNN
+876 LIKFNDSGLPAQAKLLGIKIPSN
-882 SSVVQKALKMGIDI
+882 ISSGIA
-896 PKNVSDGIMSGKM
+896 SGKM
-909 KPAEAVRIMNTLI
+909 KPAEAKTQMERLI
-922 AFNSSEVM
+922 KF
-930 QKAKDMGI
+930 
-938 QIPKSVA
+938 
-945 EGINSGKMSAKEA
+945 GKLAKE
-958 TDAMQKA
+958 
-965 IDFKNAAQKAGIE
+965 AGIE
-978 GKNIPQKYYEGI
+978 GKAIPDKLAVQIEKGEKKPQEALKKLQK
-990 ISGKM
+990 
-995 KPKQAI
+995 
-1001 DQIQKSATEKM
+1001 
-1012 PEFTKQFGLF
+1012 
-1022 GSKQGEEFSIK
+1022 
-1033 LGNTK
+1033 
-1038 GKAEKQSKGV
+1038 KA
-1048 GNSSVKGLKTGS
+1048 
-1060 KGSGKA
+1060 
-1066 GAKAGSD
+1066 
-1073 FSISLLNQNG
+1073 
-1083 TVNRNAIL
+1083 
-1091 LGNAGVSGAKDGSKG
+1091 
-1106 MNKAGSSAGTQYG
+1106 NKAGETEA
-1119 KGISG
+1119 KKNKSG
-1124 KNRDA
+1124 DVFLNEA
-1129 NKKAKGMANEGKK
+1129 INQINK
-1142 GAESVKTTKSGEL
+1142 KSGEVKTSAKSAAKEGKNGFESVDTTSSGEYFTQGFINGMGSL
-1155 FGAGYVGGIGNKF
+1155 LGGVARKAASIGKTAL
-1168 KDAFDK
+1168 DA
-1174 AFQLAKKAL
+1174 
-1183 SGLKEGQKEGSPS
+1183 LKEAQKEGSPS

-1299 ADLMK
+1299 ASLMK
-1304 RVIGN
+1304 SVIGN
-1309 VAATAKQVANG
+1309 VASTAKQVANG

-1331 SFSNAIQEKL
+1331 SFSNTIQEKL

-1368 DKKNDVDAAKKK
+1368 DKKNDVNAAKKK
-1380 RDKAIKKLKN
+1380 RDKALKKLKN

-1397 SKKSKKKMVKS
+1397 SKKSKKKMVES
-1408 LEKKYE
+1408 LNNKYA

-1420 EGYYNDAIKAVEK
+1420 EKYYNDAIKAVK
-1433 KQDAYKKATEKSLS
+1433 SKQDAYQKATEKSLS

>member
-395 AYQLLGMDA
+395 AYQLLGLDA
-404 DEMRKKFAKGG
+404 DLMRKKFAKGG

-439 QAGVD
+439 QVGVD

-486 KSQLAMIGRSL
+486 KSQLEMIGRSL

-515 FGQWFS
+515 FGQWFQA
-521 SNGPKIVGTLAAIT
+521 NTPAIVASLAAIGTGFAVFKIAMNIIELTTAFQNLMLCIKGLGVILATTPVGWLTMLIGAT
-535 AGFIAFDIA
+535 AG
-544 SFVTKGTSALLSFAQ
+544 V
-559 GLKIVTVAQ
+559 
-568 AAFNAVVHAN
+568 
-578 PVTLFATA
+578 
-586 LVGVV
+586 
-591 AGLAAFAIASKK
+591 AAFAIATNK
-603 AERAQDQ
+603 ATKAQDK

-616 KLMESQKAL
+616 KLIESQKAL

-635 REENTNSAKTEGKEA
+635 REENTNSAKVEGKEA
-650 DFLFRKLQELMKVE
+650 DFLFKKLQELMEIE

-726 AKIAEDIANIEMQQG
+726 AKIAEDIANIETQQG

-753 YLKSQEKTEA
+753 YTKSQEKTEA

-814 NDEYDKTGDYA
+814 NNEYDKTGDYA
-825 QQKINTAEIE
+825 QQKINTAKIE
-835 QGLADITEKCKKK
+835 QDLSAITEKCKKK
-848 GIEIPKAVSE
+848 GVEIPKAISD
-858 GIKSGM
+858 GIKAGQFQ
-864 YAVPKSVKEMQR
+864 VPKSVKAMEN
-876 LIAFNN
+876 LIKFNDSGLPAQAKLLGIKIPSN
-882 SSVVQKALKMGIDI
+882 ISSGIA
-896 PKNVSDGIMSGKM
+896 SGKM
-909 KPAEAVRIMNTLI
+909 KPAEAKTQMERLI
-922 AFNSSEVM
+922 KF
-930 QKAKDMGI
+930 
-938 QIPKSVA
+938 
-945 EGINSGKMSAKEA
+945 GKLAKE
-958 TDAMQKA
+958 
-965 IDFKNAAQKAGIE
+965 AGIE
-978 GKNIPQKYYEGI
+978 GKAIPDKLAVQIAKGEKKPQEALKKLQK
-990 ISGKM
+990 
-995 KPKQAI
+995 
-1001 DQIQKSATEKM
+1001 
-1012 PEFTKQFGLF
+1012 
-1022 GSKQGEEFSIK
+1022 
-1033 LGNTK
+1033 
-1038 GKAEKQSKGV
+1038 KA
-1048 GNSSVKGLKTGS
+1048 
-1060 KGSGKA
+1060 
-1066 GAKAGSD
+1066 
-1073 FSISLLNQNG
+1073 
-1083 TVNRNAIL
+1083 
-1091 LGNAGVSGAKDGSKG
+1091 
-1106 MNKAGSSAGTQYG
+1106 NKAGETEA
-1119 KGISG
+1119 KKNKSG
-1124 KNRDA
+1124 DVFLNEA
-1129 NKKAKGMANEGKK
+1129 INQINK
-1142 GAESVKTTKSGEL
+1142 KSGEVKTSAKSAAKEGKNGFESVDTTSSGEYFTQGFINGMGSL
-1155 FGAGYVGGIGNKF
+1155 LGGVARKAASIGKTAL
-1168 KDAFDK
+1168 DA
-1174 AFQLAKKAL
+1174 
-1183 SGLKEGQKEGSPS
+1183 LKEAQKEGSPS

-1299 ADLMK
+1299 ASLMK
-1304 RVIGN
+1304 SVIGN
-1309 VAATAKQVANG
+1309 VASTAKQVANG

-1331 SFSNAIQEKL
+1331 SFSNTIQEKL

-1368 DKKNDVDAAKKK
+1368 DKKNDVNAAKKK
-1380 RDKAIKKLKN
+1380 RDKALKKLKN

-1397 SKKSKKKMVKS
+1397 SKKSKKKMVES
-1408 LEKKYE
+1408 LNNKYA

-1420 EGYYNDAIKAVEK
+1420 EKYYNDAIKAVK
-1433 KQDAYKKATEKSLS
+1433 SKQDAYQKATEKSLS

>member
-35 QFKAASAGMED
+35 QFKAASAGMDD
-46 WQKTTEGVEAKLSQ
+46 WQKSTEGVEAKLSQ

-73 NYQKQLQQ
+73 NYEKQLQQ

-151 TQREIGNYDNVLA
+151 TQREIGNYDNALA

-169 LGGVDKANK
+169 LGGVDKFNK

-200 VLSEGISAV
+200 VLSEGISAM

-395 AYQLLGMDA
+395 AYQLLGLDA

-486 KSQLAMIGRSL
+486 KSQLEMIGRSL

-515 FGQWFS
+515 FGQWFQA
-521 SNGPKIVGTLAAIT
+521 NTPAIVASLAAIGTGFAVFKIAMNIIELTTAFQNLMLCIKGLGVILATTPVGWLTMLIGAT
-535 AGFIAFDIA
+535 AG
-544 SFVTKGTSALLSFAQ
+544 V
-559 GLKIVTVAQ
+559 
-568 AAFNAVVHAN
+568 
-578 PVTLFATA
+578 
-586 LVGVV
+586 
-591 AGLAAFAIASKK
+591 AAFAIATNK
-603 AERAQDQ
+603 ATKAQDK

-650 DFLFRKLQELMKVE
+650 DFLFRKLQELMGVE
-664 EKSTSQKEQIKNI
+664 EKSVSQKEQIKNI
-677 VDQLNEVVPDLGLA
+677 VDQLNEAIPDLGLA

-753 YLKSQEKTEA
+753 YTTAHEKTEA

-882 SSVVQKALKMGIDI
+882 SSVVQKALKMGVEI

-922 AFNSSEVM
+922 AFNGSEVM

-1048 GNSSVKGLKTGS
+1048 GNSSVNGLKTGS

-1066 GAKAGSD
+1066 GSKAGTD
-1073 FSISLLNQNG
+1073 FSISLFNQKG
-1083 TVNRNAIL
+1083 TVNRNAIA

-1106 MNKAGSSAGTQYG
+1106 MGKTGVGAATQYG
-1119 KGISG
+1119 NGVSSKG
-1124 KNRDA
+1124 KDT

-1408 LEKKYE
+1408 LKKKYE
-1414 PGIKDI
+1414 SGIEDI

-1468 NGITETYQARWDNLT
+1468 NDITETYQARWDNLT

-1637 AVQDVANSI
+1637 AVKDVANSI

>member
-46 WQKTTEGVEAKLSQ
+46 WQKTTQGVEAKLSQ

-164 KLKSG
+164 KLKTG

-227 QASTGTS
+227 QASTGAST
-234 AQAMG
+234 QAMG

-395 AYQLLGMDA
+395 AYQLLGLDA
-404 DEMRKKFAKGG
+404 DLMRKKFAKGG
-415 KSAADATKQVLKKL
+415 KSAADATKMVLKKL

-451 DLGIKGVKALTNVNG
+451 DLGIKGVKALTNLNG

-486 KSQLAMIGRSL
+486 KSQLKMIGRSL

-515 FGQWFS
+515 FGQWFQA
-521 SNGPKIVGTLAAIT
+521 NTPAI
-535 AGFIAFDIA
+535 IA
-544 SFVTKGTSALLSFAQ
+544 SLAGIGT
-559 GLKIVTVAQ
+559 
-568 AAFNAVVHAN
+568 
-578 PVTLFATA
+578 
-586 LVGVV
+586 
-591 AGLAAFAIASKK
+591 AFAIIQKEAIMAKVIKSFEGLMTVIQSTWKLMLANPMVAVGALLAGLVVGITSYAIANRK

-677 VDQLNEVVPDLGLA
+677 VDQLNEAIPDLGLA

-726 AKIAEDIANIEMQQG
+726 AKIAEDIANIETQQG

-753 YLKSQEKTEA
+753 YTKSQEKTEA

-814 NDEYDKTGDYA
+814 NNEYDKTGDYA
-825 QQKINTAEIE
+825 QQKINTAKIE
-835 QGLADITEKCKKK
+835 QDLSAITEKCKKK
-848 GIEIPKAVSE
+848 GVEIPKAISD
-858 GIKSGM
+858 GIKAGQFQ
-864 YAVPKSVKEMQR
+864 VPKSVKAMEN
-876 LIAFNN
+876 LIKFNDSGLPAQAKLLGIKIPSN
-882 SSVVQKALKMGIDI
+882 ISSGIA
-896 PKNVSDGIMSGKM
+896 SGKM
-909 KPAEAVRIMNTLI
+909 KPAEAKTQMERLI
-922 AFNSSEVM
+922 KF
-930 QKAKDMGI
+930 
-938 QIPKSVA
+938 
-945 EGINSGKMSAKEA
+945 GKLAKE
-958 TDAMQKA
+958 
-965 IDFKNAAQKAGIE
+965 AGIE
-978 GKNIPQKYYEGI
+978 GKAIPDKLAVQIAKGEKKPQEALKKLQK
-990 ISGKM
+990 
-995 KPKQAI
+995 
-1001 DQIQKSATEKM
+1001 
-1012 PEFTKQFGLF
+1012 
-1022 GSKQGEEFSIK
+1022 
-1033 LGNTK
+1033 
-1038 GKAEKQSKGV
+1038 KA
-1048 GNSSVKGLKTGS
+1048 
-1060 KGSGKA
+1060 
-1066 GAKAGSD
+1066 
-1073 FSISLLNQNG
+1073 
-1083 TVNRNAIL
+1083 
-1091 LGNAGVSGAKDGSKG
+1091 
-1106 MNKAGSSAGTQYG
+1106 NKAGETEA
-1119 KGISG
+1119 KKNKSG
-1124 KNRDA
+1124 DVFLNEA
-1129 NKKAKGMANEGKK
+1129 INQINK
-1142 GAESVKTTKSGEL
+1142 KSGEVKTSAKSAAKEGKNGFESVDTTSSGEYFTQGFINGMGSL
-1155 FGAGYVGGIGNKF
+1155 LGGVARKAASIGKTAL
-1168 KDAFDK
+1168 DA
-1174 AFQLAKKAL
+1174 
-1183 SGLKEGQKEGSPS
+1183 LKEAQKEGSPS

-1265 STKEQKALKKAP
+1265 STKEQKALRKAP

-1299 ADLMK
+1299 ASLMK
-1304 RVIGN
+1304 SVIGN
-1309 VAATAKQVANG
+1309 VASTAKQVANG

-1368 DKKNDVDAAKKK
+1368 DKKNDVNAAKKK
-1380 RDKAIKKLKN
+1380 RDKAIKSLKN
-1390 SKKYKNA
+1390 KDKYKNA
-1397 SKKSKKKMVKS
+1397 SKSKKKKMVES
-1408 LEKKYE
+1408 LKKKYE
-1414 PGIKDI
+1414 PGIEDVEK
-1420 EGYYNDAIKAVEK
+1420 YYNDAIKAVK
-1433 KQDAYKKATEKSLS
+1433 SKQDAYQKATEKSLS

-1492 LQGFGELFTVSGAGV
+1492 LQGFGALFTVSGAGV

-1637 AVQDVANSI
+1637 AVKDVANSI

>member
-35 QFKAASAGMED
+35 QFKAASAGMDD
-46 WQKTTEGVEAKLSQ
+46 WQKSTEGVEAKLSQ

-73 NYQKQLQQ
+73 NYEKQLQQ

-151 TQREIGNYDNVLA
+151 TQREIGNYDNALA

-169 LGGVDKANK
+169 LGGVDKFNK

-200 VLSEGISAV
+200 VLSEGISAM

-395 AYQLLGMDA
+395 AYQLLGLDA

-486 KSQLAMIGRSL
+486 KSQLEMIGRSL

-515 FGQWFS
+515 FGQWFQA
-521 SNGPKIVGTLAAIT
+521 NTPAIVASLAAIGTGFAVFKIAMNIIELTTAFQNLMLCIKGLGVILATTPVGWLTMLIGAT
-535 AGFIAFDIA
+535 AG
-544 SFVTKGTSALLSFAQ
+544 V
-559 GLKIVTVAQ
+559 
-568 AAFNAVVHAN
+568 
-578 PVTLFATA
+578 
-586 LVGVV
+586 
-591 AGLAAFAIASKK
+591 AAFAIATNK
-603 AERAQDQ
+603 ATKAQDK

-616 KLMESQKAL
+616 KLIESQKAL

-650 DFLFRKLQELMKVE
+650 DFLFRKLQELMGVE
-664 EKSTSQKEQIKNI
+664 EKSVSQKEQIKNI
-677 VDQLNEVVPDLGLA
+677 VDQLNEAIPDLGLA

-753 YLKSQEKTEA
+753 YTTAHEKTEA

-788 KEGEKKAAYDKTNE
+788 KEGEKKVAYDKTNE

-945 EGINSGKMSAKEA
+945 EGINSGKMGAKEA

-1124 KNRDA
+1124 KGRDT
-1129 NKKAKGMANEGKK
+1129 NKKAKGMANEGKS

-1265 STKEQKALKKAP
+1265 DTKEQKALKNAP

-1368 DKKNDVDAAKKK
+1368 DKKNDVNAAKKK
-1380 RDKAIKKLKN
+1380 RDKALKKLKD

-1408 LEKKYE
+1408 LKKKYE
-1414 PGIKDI
+1414 PGIEDI

-1507 MSVNDIKQQTEDIK
+1507 MSVNDIKQQTEEIK

-1637 AVQDVANSI
+1637 AVKDVANSI

>member
-119 ALNGVEKEQLANE
+119 ALNGVEKEQLANG

-146 ATVSK
+146 AAVSK

-169 LGGVDKANK
+169 LGGVDKFNK

-200 VLSEGISAV
+200 VLSEGITAV

-395 AYQLLGMDA
+395 AYQLLGLDA

-486 KSQLAMIGRSL
+486 KSQLEMIGRSL

-515 FGQWFS
+515 FGQWFQANTPAIIAS
-521 SNGPKIVGTLAAIT
+521 LAAIGTGLLVFNISSVIAT
-535 AGFIAFDIA
+535 A
-544 SFVTKGTSALLSFAQ
+544 TSAVETL
-559 GLKIVTVAQ
+559 TVALGLLRL
-568 AAFNAVVHAN
+568 AIIDNPIGLLAGIVAGAVV
-578 PVTLFATA
+578 
-586 LVGVV
+586 
-591 AGLAAFAIASKK
+591 GLTTFAIANRK
-603 AERAQDQ
+603 AEQAQDK

-616 KLMESQKAL
+616 KLIESQKAL

-650 DFLFRKLQELMKVE
+650 DFLFRKLQELMGVE
-664 EKSTSQKEQIKNI
+664 EKSVSQKEQIKNI
-677 VDQLNEVVPDLGLA
+677 VDQLNEAIPDLGLA

-753 YLKSQEKTEA
+753 YTIAHEKTEA

-788 KEGEKKAAYDKTNE
+788 KEGEKKVAYDKTNE

-814 NDEYDKTGDYA
+814 NDEYDKVGDYA
-825 QQKINTAEIE
+825 QQKINTAKIE

-896 PKNVSDGIMSGKM
+896 PQNVSDGIMSGKM

-945 EGINSGKMSAKEA
+945 DGINSGKMSAKEA

-965 IDFKNAAQKAGIE
+965 IDFKIAAQKAGIE

-995 KPKQAI
+995 KTKQAI

-1066 GAKAGSD
+1066 GSKAGSD

-1106 MNKAGSSAGTQYG
+1106 MGKTGVGAAIQFG
-1119 KGISG
+1119 KGIAS
-1124 KNRDA
+1124 KERDTSR
-1129 NKKAKGMANEGKK
+1129 KAKGMANEGKK
-1142 GAESVKTTKSGEL
+1142 GAESVKTTQSGEF
-1155 FGAGYVGGIGNKF
+1155 FGAGFIGGIGNKF
-1168 KDAFDK
+1168 GGAFDK

-1183 SGLKEGQKEGSPS
+1183 SGLKAGQKEGSPS

-1380 RDKAIKKLKN
+1380 RDKALKKLKN

-1397 SKKSKKKMVKS
+1397 SKKNKKKMVES
-1408 LEKKYE
+1408 LNNKYA

-1420 EGYYNDAIKAVEK
+1420 EKYYDDAIKAVK
-1433 KQDAYKKATEKSLS
+1433 NKQDAYQKATEKSLS

-1483 NLQNTMVSK
+1483 NLQDTMISK

-1507 MSVNDIKQQTEDIK
+1507 MNVNDIKQQTEDIK
-1521 AYMDRLNTIKG
+1521 AYMDRLNAVKG

-1571 YTEKMNVSEQM
+1571 YTEKMNVSEQL
-1582 SKNLYQSDFDK
+1582 SKNLYKSDFDK

-1624 VDGLKSD
+1624 VNGLKSD

-1646 ISSFKSSLKIHSP
+1646 IKSFKSSLKIHSP

-1672 GYGEGFKEQMDSL
+1672 GYGEGFTEQMDSL

-1744 SFSKG
+1744 AFSKG

>member
-178 KAKKSTSDLGAGLT
+178 KAKKSTSDLGVGLT

-882 SSVVQKALKMGIDI
+882 SSVVQKALKMGVEI
-896 PKNVSDGIMSGKM
+896 PKNVSDGIM
-909 KPAEAVRIMNTLI
+909 
-922 AFNSSEVM
+922 
-930 QKAKDMGI
+930 
-938 QIPKSVA
+938 
-945 EGINSGKMSAKEA
+945 
-958 TDAMQKA
+958 
-965 IDFKNAAQKAGIE
+965 
-978 GKNIPQKYYEGI
+978 
-990 ISGKM
+990 SGKM

-1106 MNKAGSSAGTQYG
+1106 MGKTGVGAATQYG
-1119 KGISG
+1119 NGVSSKG
-1124 KNRDA
+1124 KDT

-1309 VAATAKQVANG
+1309 VASTAKQVANG

-1368 DKKNDVDAAKKK
+1368 DKKNDVNAAKKK

-1408 LEKKYE
+1408 LKKKYE
-1414 PGIKDI
+1414 PGIEDI

-1637 AVQDVANSI
+1637 AVKDVANSI

>member
-73 NYQKQLQQ
+73 NYEKQLQQ

-227 QASTGTS
+227 QASTGAS

-346 YKQMGVSAEGFFNSL
+346 YKQMGVNAEGFFNSL

-395 AYQLLGMDA
+395 AYQLLGLDA

-515 FGQWFS
+515 FGQWFQA
-521 SNGPKIVGTLAAIT
+521 NTPAI
-535 AGFIAFDIA
+535 IA
-544 SFVTKGTSALLSFAQ
+544 SLAGIGT
-559 GLKIVTVAQ
+559 
-568 AAFNAVVHAN
+568 
-578 PVTLFATA
+578 
-586 LVGVV
+586 
-591 AGLAAFAIASKK
+591 AFAIIQKEAIMAKVIKSFEGLMTVIQSTWKLMLANPMVAVGALLAGLVVGITSYVIANRK

-650 DFLFRKLQELMKVE
+650 DFLFRKLQELMGVE
-664 EKSTSQKEQIKNI
+664 EKSVSQKEQIKNI
-677 VDQLNEVVPDLGLA
+677 VDQLNEAIPDLGLA

-753 YLKSQEKTEA
+753 YTSAHEKTEA

-788 KEGEKKAAYDKTNE
+788 KEGEKKVAYDKTNE

-1091 LGNAGVSGAKDGSKG
+1091 LGNAGVNGAKDGSKG

-1129 NKKAKGMANEGKK
+1129 NKKAKGMANEGKR

-1309 VAATAKQVANG
+1309 VASTAKQVANG

-1368 DKKNDVDAAKKK
+1368 DKKNDVNAAKKK
-1380 RDKAIKKLKN
+1380 RDKAIKSLKN
-1390 SKKYKNA
+1390 KDKYKNA
-1397 SKKSKKKMVKS
+1397 SKSKKKKMVKS
-1408 LEKKYE
+1408 LKKKYE
-1414 PGIKDI
+1414 PGIEDI

-1637 AVQDVANSI
+1637 AVKDVANSI

>member
-227 QASTGTS
+227 QASTGAS

-395 AYQLLGMDA
+395 AYQLLGLDA
-404 DEMRKKFAKGG
+404 DLMRKKFAKGG

-515 FGQWFS
+515 FGQWFQA
-521 SNGPKIVGTLAAIT
+521 NTPAIVASLAAIGTGFAVFKIAMNIIELTTAFQNLMLCIKGLGVILATTPVGWLTMLIGAT
-535 AGFIAFDIA
+535 AG
-544 SFVTKGTSALLSFAQ
+544 V
-559 GLKIVTVAQ
+559 
-568 AAFNAVVHAN
+568 
-578 PVTLFATA
+578 
-586 LVGVV
+586 
-591 AGLAAFAIASKK
+591 AAFAIATNK
-603 AERAQDQ
+603 ATKAQDK

-616 KLMESQKAL
+616 KLIESQKAL

-753 YLKSQEKTEA
+753 YTKSQEKTEA

-788 KEGEKKAAYDKTNE
+788 KEGEKKVAYDKTNE

-882 SSVVQKALKMGIDI
+882 SSVVQKALKMGVEI

-922 AFNSSEVM
+922 AFNGSEVM

-978 GKNIPQKYYEGI
+978 GKNIPQKYYQGI

-1022 GSKQGEEFSIK
+1022 GTKQGEEFSIK

-1106 MNKAGSSAGTQYG
+1106 MGKTGVGAATQFGKAIAG
-1119 KGISG
+1119 KS
-1124 KNRDA
+1124 RDTS
-1129 NKKAKGMANEGKK
+1129 KKAKGMANEGKK
-1142 GAESVKTTKSGEL
+1142 GAESVKTTRSGEF
-1155 FGAGYVGGIGNKF
+1155 FGAGFIGGIGNKF
-1168 KDAFDK
+1168 GDAFDK

-1299 ADLMK
+1299 ASLMK
-1304 RVIGN
+1304 SVIGN

-1368 DKKNDVDAAKKK
+1368 DKKNDVNAAKKK
-1380 RDKAIKKLKN
+1380 RDKALKKLKN

-1397 SKKSKKKMVKS
+1397 SKKSKKKMVES
-1408 LEKKYE
+1408 LNNKYA

-1420 EGYYNDAIKAVEK
+1420 EKYYNDAIKAVK
-1433 KQDAYKKATEKSLS
+1433 SKQDAYQKATEKSLS

-1571 YTEKMNVSEQM
+1571 YIEKMNVSEQM

>member
-46 WQKTTEGVEAKLSQ
+46 WQKTTQGVEAKLSQ

-146 ATVSK
+146 AAVSR
-151 TQREIGNYDNVLA
+151 TEREIKDYESSL
-164 KLKSG
+164 KKIKSG
-169 LGGVDKANK
+169 LKGLDDAIGLVAEAFVGVLA
-178 KAKKSTSDLGAGLT
+178 
-192 VVLGAFSK
+192 
-200 VLSEGISAV
+200 EGIKTVLNS
-209 IDGLKEFALEGED
+209 LKDFTLEGDE
-222 ALDKF
+222 AMSKF
-227 QASTGTS
+227 QASTGVS
-234 AQAMG
+234 EKAMAK
-239 QFRKEI
+239 FKKEI
-245 LDLYKGNYGDSI
+245 LSLYKSGAGESI
-257 ADVADAMAEVK
+257 TDVAEAMAEVK
-268 QQTNETDPSKIKDLT
+268 RQLKETDPSKLKELT
-283 QNAIALRDTFG
+283 DKAISLRDTFG
-294 FDIQESMRAVN
+294 FDVSESVRTVN
-305 MLTQQFGITGEQ
+305 QMMTQFGINSTE
-317 AFNLIAQ
+317 AFNLLVQ
-324 GAQKGLNKNGD
+324 GAQAGLDKNGN
-335 LLDSINEYGVH
+335 LLDVINEYGP
-346 YKQMGVSAEGFFNSL
+346 KFQQMGLSATDMFNML
-361 ENGTKA
+361 KKGADA
-367 GTFSVDKLG
+367 GVFDIDKLG
-376 DAYKEF
+376 DAINEF
-382 GIRVKDTANTTTE
+382 SIRVKDGTANDAFKTLGLNVEETTK
-395 AYQLLGMDA
+395 AFG
-404 DEMRKKFAKGG
+404 KGG
-415 KSAADATKQVLKKL
+415 KSAKEAFGKVMTGLSEVKDPIEQNKL
-429 MSMDDKVKQN
+429 
-439 QAGVD
+439 GVQ
-444 LFGTMWE
+444 LFGSMWE
-451 DLGIKGVKALTNVNG
+451 DTGGKAILAMKDTKGAIDKTKNSMEDLQNKRFENIRNEFTKIGRSIQIDVLYPIAQKLLPGIKNFVDYCTKNLDTLIPVITGVGTAFGAIFIINKIATFVRNLQMLVGIIKGWELATKAQVVVQGILNAIMMANPFALIATAIAAVVAAVVVLISTNEKFRNKVLEVFNAAKAVIGGFVNTVVQFFTTTLPNGFKSAVNAVVNFGKNVVSGIASLPAKFLKLVTSIIKGVTKWGSQLVSKGGSVAKGFLKAVIKAITFLPTQYYNIITKVLPKVVSWGAKLVSKGVTAAKNFLSRVVSGVKALPSKIYGAISGAISRV
-466 TANKSATTLKD
+466 ATWGSNLVSKG
-477 LDKVRYDNA
+477 KAAA
-486 KSQLAMIGRSL
+486 K
-497 KVDVLEPIVS
+497 
-507 AVVPALVK
+507 
-515 FGQWFS
+515 
-521 SNGPKIVGTLAAIT
+521 N
-535 AGFIAFDIA
+535 
-544 SFVTKGTSALLSFAQ
+544 
-559 GLKIVTVAQ
+559 
-568 AAFNAVVHAN
+568 
-578 PVTLFATA
+578 FATA
-586 LVGVV
+586 VINGIKSIP
-591 AGLAAFAIASKK
+591 G
-603 AERAQDQ
+603 
-610 NYVATE
+610 
-616 KLMESQKAL
+616 
-625 NDTLKDSKKV
+625 KV
-635 REENTNSAKTEGKEA
+635 
-650 DFLFRKLQELMKVE
+650 
-664 EKSTSQKEQIKNI
+664 TSIGKNI
-677 VDQLNEVVPDLGLA
+677 VQGIWSGISGAADWLA
-691 YDAEKDKLNKS
+691 GKVKSFASGIVKNIKDKFK
-702 TEAIRENIKAQKDL
+702 
-716 LLAKAAQKNQ
+716 
-726 AKIAEDIANIEMQQG
+726 
-741 ELIKQNTKNQDA
+741 
-753 YLKSQEKTEA
+753 
-763 AKEKWMKTGGQ
+763 
-774 MYTKEWSNYQRLLT
+774 
-788 KEGEKKAAYDKTNE
+788 
-802 QVKKNQKELKKL
+802 
-814 NDEYDKTGDYA
+814 
-825 QQKINTAEIE
+825 
-835 QGLADITEKCKKK
+835 
-848 GIEIPKAVSE
+848 
-858 GIKSGM
+858 IKSPSRVM
-864 YAVPKSVKEMQR
+864 RDEV
-876 LIAFNN
+876 
-882 SSVVQKALKMGIDI
+882 
-896 PKNVSDGIMSGKM
+896 GKYL
-909 KPAEAVRIMNTLI
+909 V
-922 AFNSSEVM
+922 
-930 QKAKDMGI
+930 
-938 QIPKSVA
+938 
-945 EGINSGKMSAKEA
+945 
-958 TDAMQKA
+958 
-965 IDFKNAAQKAGIE
+965 AGIE
-978 GKNIPQKYYEGI
+978 EGI
-990 ISGKM
+990 TGGEKSLVNTM
-995 KPKQAI
+995 KGTM
-1001 DQIQKSATEKM
+1001 D
-1012 PEFTKQFGLF
+1012 
-1022 GSKQGEEFSIK
+1022 
-1033 LGNTK
+1033 NVV
-1038 GKAEKQSKGV
+1038 KA
-1048 GNSSVKGLKTGS
+1048 
-1060 KGSGKA
+1060 
-1066 GAKAGSD
+1066 
-1073 FSISLLNQNG
+1073 
-1083 TVNRNAIL
+1083 
-1091 LGNAGVSGAKDGSKG
+1091 
-1106 MNKAGSSAGTQYG
+1106 
-1119 KGISG
+1119 
-1124 KNRDA
+1124 
-1129 NKKAKGMANEGKK
+1129 
-1142 GAESVKTTKSGEL
+1142 
-1155 FGAGYVGGIGNKF
+1155 
-1168 KDAFDK
+1168 
-1174 AFQLAKKAL
+1174 
-1183 SGLKEGQKEGSPS
+1183 GQKEGAPF
-1196 KLTRQSG
+1196 KLARQSG
-1203 EFFTQGFVNGI
+1203 EFFTQGFTNGI
-1214 NYLAKEAVKAAKNVA
+1214 VNLANGAVQAAKVVGSKA
-1229 VESLESLNTELDEHS
+1229 LESLNTELDEHS

-1309 VAATAKQVANG
+1309 VASTAKQVANG

-1331 SFSNAIQEKL
+1331 SFSNTIQEKL

-1368 DKKNDVDAAKKK
+1368 DKKNDVNAAKKK
-1380 RDKAIKKLKN
+1380 RDKALKKLKN

-1397 SKKSKKKMVKS
+1397 SKKSKKKMVES
-1408 LEKKYE
+1408 LNNKYA

-1420 EGYYNDAIKAVEK
+1420 EKYYNDAIKAVK
-1433 KQDAYKKATEKSLS
+1433 SKQDAYQKATEKSLS

>member
-395 AYQLLGMDA
+395 AYQLLGLDA
-404 DEMRKKFAKGG
+404 DLMRKKFAKGG

-444 LFGTMWE
+444 LFSTMWE

-486 KSQLAMIGRSL
+486 KSQLEMIGRSL

-515 FGQWFS
+515 FGQWFQA
-521 SNGPKIVGTLAAIT
+521 NTPAIVASLAAIGTGFAVFKIAMNIIELTTAFQNLMLCIKGLGVILATTPVGWLTMLIGAT
-535 AGFIAFDIA
+535 AG
-544 SFVTKGTSALLSFAQ
+544 V
-559 GLKIVTVAQ
+559 
-568 AAFNAVVHAN
+568 
-578 PVTLFATA
+578 
-586 LVGVV
+586 
-591 AGLAAFAIASKK
+591 AAFAIATNK
-603 AERAQDQ
+603 ATKAQDK

-616 KLMESQKAL
+616 KLIESQKAL

-635 REENTNSAKTEGKEA
+635 REENTNSAKVEGKEA
-650 DFLFRKLQELMKVE
+650 DFLFKKLQELMEIE

-726 AKIAEDIANIEMQQG
+726 AKIAEDIANIETQQG

-753 YLKSQEKTEA
+753 YTKSQEKTEA

-814 NDEYDKTGDYA
+814 NNEYDKTGDYA
-825 QQKINTAEIE
+825 QQKINTAKIE
-835 QGLADITEKCKKK
+835 QDLSAITEKCKKK
-848 GIEIPKAVSE
+848 GVEIPKAISD
-858 GIKSGM
+858 GIKAGQFQ
-864 YAVPKSVKEMQR
+864 VPKSVKAMEN
-876 LIAFNN
+876 LIKFNDSGLPAQAKLLGIKIPSN
-882 SSVVQKALKMGIDI
+882 ISSGIA
-896 PKNVSDGIMSGKM
+896 SGKM
-909 KPAEAVRIMNTLI
+909 KPAEAKTQMERLI
-922 AFNSSEVM
+922 KF
-930 QKAKDMGI
+930 
-938 QIPKSVA
+938 
-945 EGINSGKMSAKEA
+945 GKLAKE
-958 TDAMQKA
+958 
-965 IDFKNAAQKAGIE
+965 AGIE
-978 GKNIPQKYYEGI
+978 GKAIPDKLAVQIAKGEKKPQEALKKLQK
-990 ISGKM
+990 
-995 KPKQAI
+995 
-1001 DQIQKSATEKM
+1001 
-1012 PEFTKQFGLF
+1012 
-1022 GSKQGEEFSIK
+1022 
-1033 LGNTK
+1033 
-1038 GKAEKQSKGV
+1038 KA
-1048 GNSSVKGLKTGS
+1048 
-1060 KGSGKA
+1060 
-1066 GAKAGSD
+1066 
-1073 FSISLLNQNG
+1073 
-1083 TVNRNAIL
+1083 
-1091 LGNAGVSGAKDGSKG
+1091 
-1106 MNKAGSSAGTQYG
+1106 NKAGETEA
-1119 KGISG
+1119 KKNKSG
-1124 KNRDA
+1124 DVFLNEA
-1129 NKKAKGMANEGKK
+1129 INQINK
-1142 GAESVKTTKSGEL
+1142 KSGEVKTSAKSAAKEGKNGFESVDTTSSGEYFTQGFINGMGSL
-1155 FGAGYVGGIGNKF
+1155 LGGVARKAASIGKTAL
-1168 KDAFDK
+1168 DA
-1174 AFQLAKKAL
+1174 
-1183 SGLKEGQKEGSPS
+1183 LKEAQKEGSPS

-1299 ADLMK
+1299 ASLMK
-1304 RVIGN
+1304 SVIGN
-1309 VAATAKQVANG
+1309 VASTAKQVANG

-1331 SFSNAIQEKL
+1331 SFSNTIQEKL

-1368 DKKNDVDAAKKK
+1368 DKKNDVNAAKKK
-1380 RDKAIKKLKN
+1380 RDKALKKLKN

-1397 SKKSKKKMVKS
+1397 SKKSKKKMVES
-1408 LEKKYE
+1408 LNNKYA

-1420 EGYYNDAIKAVEK
+1420 EKYYNDAIKAVK
-1433 KQDAYKKATEKSLS
+1433 SKQDAYQKATEKSLS